1 MTSIGELFP
10 KCRKL
15 AYDARQQVAQVQQ
28 GVVSATD
35 LYVLLEELSR
45 QLNAMEELVYR
56 ETPVQRDVW
65 NRKIAELR
73 HECTLL
79 HQQGTQ
85 AAHSASRYRNPYGQ
99 ERDELLRRRRRRGNE
114 SDVQDLSQESSSL
127 EQSQNM
133 VFGLIDQGQASLN
146 GLIEQR
152 QRLRGVTRMVFDIGN
167 RLGLSQSTMKIIERR
182 DITDAYLVAG
192 GMIVTIL
199 VIYFV
204 WF

>member
-1 MTSIGELFP
+1 
-10 KCRKL
+10 
-15 AYDARQQVAQVQQ
+15 
-28 GVVSATD
+28 
-35 LYVLLEELSR
+35 
-45 QLNAMEELVYR
+45 
-56 ETPVQRDVW
+56 
-65 NRKIAELR
+65 
-73 HECTLL
+73 
-79 HQQGTQ
+79 
-85 AAHSASRYRNPYGQ
+85 
-99 ERDELLRRRRRRGNE
+99 
-114 SDVQDLSQESSSL
+114 
-127 EQSQNM
+127 M

-152 QRLRGVTRMVFDIGN
+152 QRLRGVNRMVFDIGN